1 MTVYS
6 YKATDTSGKF
16 GEGDIDAPDYHD
28 AVQQIR
34 QLNYFPVKV
43 AEGKNKISSGLKLTL
58 PQLGSKVSTKDLM
71 TITLQLATLVD
82 AGLTLDEGLST
93 LIKLA

>member
-6 YKATDTSGKF
+6 YKATDKSGKF
-16 GEGDIDAPDYHD
+16 VEGDIDAPDYHA

-43 AEGKNKISSGLKLTL
+43 AEGKNKISSADKRF
-58 PQLGSKVSTKDLM
+58 
-71 TITLQLATLVD
+71 
-82 AGLTLDEGLST
+82 
-93 LIKLA
+93 